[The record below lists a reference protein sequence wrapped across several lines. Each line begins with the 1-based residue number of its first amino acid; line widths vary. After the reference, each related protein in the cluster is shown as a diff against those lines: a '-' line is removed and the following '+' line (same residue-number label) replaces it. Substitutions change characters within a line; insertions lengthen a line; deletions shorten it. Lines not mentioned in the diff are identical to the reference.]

1 MLFSVMM
8 NVTTRT
14 GAGVPCQA
22 LWPSSRCP
30 PSPSPSPPPRE
41 QGAKGSR
48 NRAVVGVRG
57 TPNRGCWLRSVP
69 ARPSPAC
76 PARETHSV
84 HTGCTLSSATSE
96 SGSEL
101 LATSREPIHE
111 PLKTSLPTPWGLQE
125 RFASDW
131 VHSSLA
137 LQDTV
142 EGNTHSSAHEPT
154 PASVCTGAGRRVSEL
169 QTREGHS
176 RRQQGARV
184 PILSGARLGS
194 GCCVASAGSL
204 PTPSEDC
211 LSLPWG
217 GRAQVWPTGASCLSP
232 GNHRASIRISRPG
245 IERGALPRCAGTSTY

>member
-1 MLFSVMM
+1 MLQPGLV
-8 NVTTRT
+8 
-14 GAGVPCQA
+14 
-22 LWPSSRCP
+22 L
-30 PSPSPSPPPRE
+30 
-41 QGAKGSR
+41 GS
-48 NRAVVGVRG
+48 
-57 TPNRGCWLRSVP
+57 P
-69 ARPSPAC
+69 ARPCGPPAAVR
-76 PARETHSV
+76 PLPLPLPHP
-84 HTGCTLSSATSE
+84 G
-96 SGSEL
+96 
-101 LATSREPIHE
+101 SREPRAAGTGLWWGSEVPRTGVVGFALCLPGPVLPARPGRLTPFTLGAPFPQRQASQALSCWLPQGSPFTSPSKPPCLRPGGSKNVLPQTGSTH
-111 PLKTSLPTPWGLQE
+111 PLRYKTQLKATLTAAPTSPHLP
-125 RFASDW
+125 
-131 VHSSLA
+131 
-137 LQDTV
+137 
-142 EGNTHSSAHEPT
+142 
-154 PASVCTGAGRRVSEL
+154 VCTGAGRRVSEL